1 MKRPWLYYFSP
12 FMLAAIASLIPI
24 VLGLTE
30 INKHESYGVI
40 VVFVFVAVL
49 LLLLG
54 VDYFIKTLTN
64 GRILYVWIIEGL
76 LLTILFVWL
85 FNTSGFRIS
94 GC

>member
-12 FMLAAIASLIPI
+12 FMLAAVASLIPI
-24 VLGLTE
+24 GQGLAE

-40 VVFVFVAVL
+40 EFFVFVGVL
-49 LLLLG
+49 LLCLG

-64 GRILYVWIIEGL
+64 GKILYIWIIEASIAL
-76 LLTILFVWL
+76 LLVALFYG
-85 FNTSGFRIS
+85 SSFRIS